1 MYPEQEPI
9 HWGHLMLS
17 YGLSYFP
24 LLLFLLLMIW
34 LVIGGARQSRKLE
47 AETKKCI
54 DTTNKNTEA
63 LQAQSALLERIAVAL
78 EKRS

>member
-1 MYPEQEPI
+1 
-9 HWGHLMLS
+9 
-17 YGLSYFP
+17 
-24 LLLFLLLMIW
+24 MIW

-63 LQAQSALLERIAVAL
+63 LQAQSALLERIAAL